1 MAKSLM
7 SLLRHLHMAG
17 VKIAAGSSLEL
28 HRSLQALK
36 GQCTPDGVE
45 MQPVVAAIATRA
57 MKLAQYFC
65 TFEQEAAL
73 WHHYALNVDHYT
85 HFTSPIRR
93 YADVIVHRLLQLAI
107 WKDFAGAPPAA
118 AAEAEYRAAVSASL
132 MRSIR
137 PERIMAIAEQC
148 NFRKVA
154 ATKAQEQSARA
165 YFIRL
170 LTTKGPMTVAA
181 AITNMGDGWVEAY
194 VPTLGLEV
202 RLERKTVPYAVYF
215 DGEQSRVYVDFETPV
230 ERNGSGK
237 SVGVERLLRGEV
249 RGESAGRGRR
259 GKQVAVER
267 REASD
272 AEDAESKEN
281 KTHAEAGP
289 SAAAESAKVRAEE
302 RSKILKRM
310 TELRVFSRIVVQ
322 LVPKLT
328 PRIDILAILR
338 NLNAPTQA

>member
-1 MAKSLM
+1 
-7 SLLRHLHMAG
+7 
-17 VKIAAGSSLEL
+17 
-28 HRSLQALK
+28 
-36 GQCTPDGVE
+36 
-45 MQPVVAAIATRA
+45 
-57 MKLAQYFC
+57 
-65 TFEQEAAL
+65 
-73 WHHYALNVDHYT
+73 
-85 HFTSPIRR
+85 
-93 YADVIVHRLLQLAI
+93 
-107 WKDFAGAPPAA
+107 
-118 AAEAEYRAAVSASL
+118 
-132 MRSIR
+132 
-137 PERIMAIAEQC
+137 
-148 NFRKVA
+148 
-154 ATKAQEQSARA
+154 
-165 YFIRL
+165 
-170 LTTKGPMTVAA
+170 
-181 AITNMGDGWVEAY
+181 MGDGWVEAY